1 MAYHMNCTL
10 QKIYRVGIASLISA
24 TLASCGGGG
33 SSAPAGTGV
42 AGSYLYISVPTF
54 YFGTLDVGTR
64 STQEI
69 QITNR
74 GGDIYPINS
83 LKIIGD
89 NSDEFETDHVEEIV
103 LNPSEAVKVRLTFAP
118 VTDGRKFADLD
129 IDFDTIVQV
138 SDATNQNEQ
147 MYYAALALEDD
158 GNYVE
163 SRAKY
168 KEYLEAD
175 PVTVNKQRA
184 AIKAPVL
191 NESTLYGAEEG
202 HGFDLYL
209 SALNARQM
217 GETHNAT
224 LDIDAL
230 LATSPES
237 YFADD
242 ALYLKGYSQ
251 LMDTKDYS
259 QAVASM
265 KQLRTQYPDTTYYD
279 TALYAEAMAHQEM
292 GNRQLAVSIYEDL
305 RYRHTGIDVLG
316 ITLAK
321 DNILSRVWFERADNA
336 LESMGA
342 G

>member
-1 MAYHMNCTL
+1 MNCTL
-10 QKIYRVGIASLISA
+10 QTLRRIGVASLISA
-24 TLASCGGGG
+24 TLASCSGGGG
-33 SSAPAGTGV
+33 GGGPGPTGV
-42 AGSYLYISVPTF
+42 AGSYLFVSVPTF
-54 YFGTLDVGTR
+54 YFGTQDVGTR
-64 STQEI
+64 STQEVE
-69 QITNR
+69 ITNR

-89 NSDEFETDHVEEIV
+89 NSDEFETDHVDQIV
-103 LNPSEAVKVRLTFAP
+103 LNPSEAIKVRLTFAP

-129 IDFDTIVQV
+129 IDFETIVQV

-147 MYYAALALEDD
+147 MFYAAQALEDD

-168 KEYLEAD
+168 KEYLAAD

-184 AIKAPVL
+184 AIKEPVL
-191 NESTLYGAEEG
+191 NESTLYSEEEG
-202 HGFDLYL
+202 KGFDFYL
-209 SALNARQM
+209 SALNARQT
-217 GETHNAT
+217 GDTQNAMR
-224 LDIDAL
+224 DIDTL

-251 LMDTKDYS
+251 LMDTKDYP
-259 QAVASM
+259 QAVATM
-265 KQLRTQYPDTTYYD
+265 KRLRMQYPDTTYYD

-305 RYRHTGIDVLG
+305 RYKHTGVDILG
-316 ITLAK
+316 ITMAK
-321 DNILSRVWFERADNA
+321 DNILSRAWFERASNA
-336 LESMGA
+336 LDSMGA

>member
-1 MAYHMNCTL
+1 MNCTL
-10 QKIYRVGIASLISA
+10 QTLRRIGLATLIST
-24 TLASCGGGG
+24 TLISCSGGGG
-33 SSAPAGTGV
+33 GGAPAGTGV
-42 AGSYLYISVPTF
+42 AGSYLYVSVPTF
-54 YFGTLDVGTR
+54 YFGTQDVGTR

-89 NSDEFETDHVEEIV
+89 NSDEFETDHVDEIV
-103 LNPSEAVKVRLTFAP
+103 LNPSEAIKIRLTFAP

-138 SDATNQNEQ
+138 SDAANQNEQ
-147 MYYAALALEDD
+147 VFYAAQALEDD
-158 GNYVE
+158 GHYVE

-168 KEYLEAD
+168 KEYLAAD

-184 AIKAPVL
+184 AIKEPVL
-191 NESTLYGAEEG
+191 NESTLYGEADG
-202 HGFDLYL
+202 IGFDLYL
-209 SALNARQM
+209 SALNARQT
-217 GETHNAT
+217 GDTQNAMR
-224 LDIDAL
+224 DIDAL

-251 LMDTKDYS
+251 LMDTDEYPQS
-259 QAVASM
+259 VATM
-265 KQLRTQYPDTTYYD
+265 KRLRKQYPDTTYYD

-305 RYRHTGIDVLG
+305 RYKHTGVDILG
-316 ITLAK
+316 ITMAK
-321 DNILSRVWFERADNA
+321 DNILSRAWFERASNA
-336 LESMGA
+336 LASMDA